1 MYELRAVLAAVQGA
15 QMAVLVGDQ
24 KQLPPTVKTQRAAE
38 LGLEAPLFSRLI
50 AMGTQ
55 PHLLDVQYRMHPAIS
70 QFPSEAFYRGLLRDG
85 ISPQQR
91 VPPAGF
97 PWPDPSRPVAFLE
110 CRCDLHGASQ
120 VSNVGLLA
128 SAGYNIRVWS
138 LEALPPMLLHSQCQR
153 CATPLIAELRLAPVT
168 QAVST
173 RRACVQWARASSG
186 LCSRGRLVEVM
197 VQ

>member
-1 MYELRAVLAAVQGA
+1 MHDLRALLAAVQGA

-50 AMGTQ
+50 AMGMQ

-70 QFPSEAFYRGLLRDG
+70 QFPSEAFYRGLLRNG

-97 PWPDPSRPVAFLE
+97 RWPDPSRPVAFLE

-120 VSNVGLLA
+120 VSVAGLLA
-128 SAGYNIRVWS
+128 SAGY
-138 LEALPPMLLHSQCQR
+138 MTFDFGLLKPFCPCLNTRNVNERCPAYRSSHSCRQR
-153 CATPLIAELRLAPVT
+153 TSCM
-168 QAVST
+168 
-173 RRACVQWARASSG
+173 RAAGTS
-186 LCSRGRLVEVM
+186 E
-197 VQ
+197 